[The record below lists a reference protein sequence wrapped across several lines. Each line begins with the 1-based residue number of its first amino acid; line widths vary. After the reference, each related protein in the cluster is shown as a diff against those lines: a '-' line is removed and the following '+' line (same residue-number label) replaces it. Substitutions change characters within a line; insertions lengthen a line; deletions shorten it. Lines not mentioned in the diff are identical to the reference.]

1 MRNPI
6 DEPGETGMVFDD
18 AVMGMGLKAQPIVPW
33 VGGKR
38 RLVGEILP
46 WFGPH
51 TCYVEPFAGAAALLF
66 NKVPSKVEVLNDVN
80 TDLVNL
86 YRVVRHHLEEF
97 VRQFKWAL
105 TSRKLFEWAQAT
117 PAETLTDIQ
126 RAARFFYLQ
135 KLAFG
140 AKVAG
145 QTFGVATTATQA
157 LNLLRI
163 EEDLSAAHLRLSRV
177 VIEHMDW
184 AACIERYDRAHTLF
198 YCDPPYWGTEGYGV
212 GFGLEQ
218 YDRMAQL
225 LRSIKGKA
233 ILSVNDI
240 PEMRLAFKGLT
251 MRRLSIKYTVGGS
264 GRGRAEKGELL
275 IRNW

>member
-1 MRNPI
+1 MKKKN
-6 DEPGETGMVFDD
+6 EELVETGMVFDD
-18 AVMGMGLKAQPIVPW
+18 AVMGMGLKAQPIIPW
-33 VGGKR
+33 IGGKR
-38 RLVGEILP
+38 RLAAEILP
-46 WFGPH
+46 WFEPH

-66 NKVPSKVEVLNDVN
+66 NKVPSKVQVLNDVN
-80 TDLVNL
+80 TELVNL

-105 TSRKLFEWAQAT
+105 SSRKLFAWAQAT

-140 AKVAG
+140 AKVEG
-145 QTFGVATTATQA
+145 QTFGTATTASQA

-184 AACIERYDRAHTLF
+184 ADCIERYDRAHTLF

-212 GFGLEQ
+212 GFSLDKYE
-218 YDRMAQL
+218 RMAEL
-225 LRSIKGKA
+225 MRSIKGKA
-233 ILSVNDI
+233 IVSVNDI
-240 PEMRLAFKGLT
+240 PQMRQAFKGMKT
-251 MRRLSIKYTVGGS
+251 RRLGIKYAL
-264 GRGRAEKGELL
+264 GRGRGGSTARSELL

>member
-1 MRNPI
+1 MDNKI
-6 DEPGETGMVFDD
+6 AELGNTGEVFDD
-18 AVMGMGLKAQPIVPW
+18 AVMGMGFKAQPIIPW

-38 RLVGEILP
+38 RLAGEILP
-46 WFGPH
+46 WFVPH

-66 NKVPSKVEVLNDVN
+66 NKAPSKVEVLNDVN
-80 TDLVNL
+80 AELVNL

-140 AKVAG
+140 AKVEG
-145 QTFGVATTATQA
+145 QTFGVATTSSQA

-184 AACIERYDRAHTLF
+184 EACIERYDRPHTLF

-212 GFGLEQ
+212 GFELAQ
-218 YDRMAQL
+218 YERMAQQ
-225 LRSIKGKA
+225 LRAIKGKA
-233 ILSVNDI
+233 IVSVNDI
-240 PEMRLAFKGLT
+240 PEMRRAFKGFT
-251 MRRLSIKYTVGGS
+251 MRRLSIRYAIGGT
-264 GRGRAEKGELL
+264 RGRAERGELL
-275 IRNW
+275 IRSW